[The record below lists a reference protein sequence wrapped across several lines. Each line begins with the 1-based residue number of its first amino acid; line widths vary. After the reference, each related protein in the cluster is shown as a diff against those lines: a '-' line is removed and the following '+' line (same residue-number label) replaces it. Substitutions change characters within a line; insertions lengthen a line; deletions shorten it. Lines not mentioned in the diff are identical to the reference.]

1 MYHNFVGIDIGKF
14 EIAVAVHGMKAVNTY
29 KNEESDLKK
38 FYQDNKQYLK
48 EGLVVLET
56 TGGYEKAVVEFL
68 LSKKVAVHR
77 ANTRIVKN
85 FIRSLGKFGKS
96 DKIDALCLAK
106 YGQERQETLTLYEPI
121 SDADNELV
129 QINNRINELKH
140 DLVREKNRLQA
151 PDNKFIRKSLEL
163 NISHFEV
170 EIARLQQIIDK
181 LISENKGMQDKATKI
196 QEVAGIGKITAINLL
211 LSLPELGDI
220 SNKAIASLAGVA
232 PHPNESGNKIGYRK
246 TVGGR
251 RHVRPVLYL
260 AAMGASRSKSPLGD
274 WYRSLVARGKRP
286 IVALVALARKIVVLV
301 NAKLRDLK
309 YETET
314 KNLKQNLELKTQI
327 KPA

>member
-1 MYHNFVGIDIGKF
+1 MYHSFVGIDIGKF
-14 EIAVAVHGMKAVNTY
+14 EIYVAVYGSNAVKMY

-38 FYQDNKQYLK
+38 FYQEQKKFLKQ
-48 EGLVVLET
+48 GLVILET
-56 TGGYEKAVVEFL
+56 TGGYEKYVVEFL
-68 LSKKVAVHR
+68 LSKKIAVHR

-96 DKIDALCLAK
+96 DKIDALCLAR
-106 YGQERQETLTLYEPI
+106 YGNERYETLSLYDPR
-121 SDADNELV
+121 SDADNKLV
-129 QINNRINELKH
+129 QINNRINELKQ

-151 PDNKFIRKSLEL
+151 PDNKFIIESLEI
-163 NISHFEV
+163 NIRNFEL
-170 EIARLQQIIDK
+170 EITRLQVILDK
-181 LISENKGMQDKATKI
+181 LISENTDMQAKATTI

-251 RHVRPVLYL
+251 RHIRPTLYL
-260 AAMGASRSKSPLGD
+260 AAMGASRSHSPLGD
-274 WYRSLVARGKRP
+274 WYRSLIARGKRP
-286 IVALVALARKIVVLV
+286 IVALVALARKIVVLA

-309 YETET
+309 YKNEHN
-314 KNLKQNLELKTQI
+314 NLKQNIVENQI
-327 KPA
+327 LPA